1 MPESKACKTAGFLP
15 LFEANRRLQEVKV
28 SERLEVQQEQE
39 QQEQQQQQ
47 QQEQHL
53 SGVTAAV
60 LGETRTPRFLW
71 CQGELGHPMCG
82 LSGGFRIRMHPMPE
96 AQSVWL

>member
-1 MPESKACKTAGFLP
+1 MIAIPCQQ
-15 LFEANRRLQEVKV
+15 LQQQQQQ
-28 SERLEVQQEQE
+28 QQEEEEQQQEQQE

-47 QQEQHL
+47 HHL

-60 LGETRTPRFLW
+60 LGETRTPRLLW

-82 LSGGFRIRMHPMPE
+82 LSGGFCIRMHPMP
-96 AQSVWL
+96 